1 LNENSRA
8 YKVLIH
14 PTNCQTL
21 YVASDNGVLKSTD
34 GGARWTVLKT
44 GLTSTLVSS
53 LAFQPSNPAI
63 IYAGTRKG
71 LFKSTNGG
79 VEWQIFGV
87 IGLPVVSADY
97 HTFISDDHHAFIYH
111 KKTGLTLSRFLTV
124 NRVIPL
130 RVMSMDCS
138 SLYVLTV
145 FSVPI

>member
-1 LNENSRA
+1 MA
-8 YKVLIH
+8 
-14 PTNCQTL
+14 
-21 YVASDNGVLKSTD
+21 
-34 GGARWTVLKT
+34 T
-44 GLTSTLVSS
+44 GKKAKIVC
-53 LAFQPSNPAI
+53 NPRI
-63 IYAGTRKG
+63 
-71 LFKSTNGG
+71 L
-79 VEWQIFGV
+79 
-87 IGLPVVSADY
+87 VSADY